1 MISFPNPELS
11 TTPQFEVDVYFCTS
25 YLMIEKRKK
34 ILPDVTSE
42 DVEER
47 VLVLRNQR
55 VLIDSDVAEL
65 YGIETKR
72 VNEAVRNNP
81 EKFPYG
87 YIFVLDKYEKQEVVE
102 NFDHLN
108 KLKFSKVQ
116 PTAFTERGLYMLAT
130 ILKSERAISTTL
142 AIVDTFV
149 QVREMART
157 MEALQTVD
165 DGGLQQKGLLQRT
178 GDLLAGVIGQNLSTR
193 TTETEIELNF
203 AVVKIKHKIIRRDE
217 NED

>member
-1 MISFPNPELS
+1 
-11 TTPQFEVDVYFCTS
+11 
-25 YLMIEKRKK
+25 MIEKRKK

-165 DGGLQQKGLLQRT
+165 DGGFAAERSSSENRRPACRCNRT
-178 GDLLAGVIGQNLSTR
+178 KS
-193 TTETEIELNF
+193 
-203 AVVKIKHKIIRRDE
+203 
-217 NED
+217 

>member
-1 MISFPNPELS
+1 
-11 TTPQFEVDVYFCTS
+11 
-25 YLMIEKRKK
+25 MIEKRNK

-87 YIFVLDKYEKQEVVE
+87 YIFVLDK
-102 NFDHLN
+102 NN
-108 KLKFSKVQ
+108 S
-116 PTAFTERGLYMLAT
+116 
-130 ILKSERAISTTL
+130 
-142 AIVDTFV
+142 
-149 QVREMART
+149 
-157 MEALQTVD
+157 
-165 DGGLQQKGLLQRT
+165 
-178 GDLLAGVIGQNLSTR
+178 
-193 TTETEIELNF
+193 
-203 AVVKIKHKIIRRDE
+203 
-217 NED
+217 

>member
-1 MISFPNPELS
+1 
-11 TTPQFEVDVYFCTS
+11 
-25 YLMIEKRKK
+25 MIEKRNK

-130 ILKSERAISTTL
+130 ILKSERAVSTTL

>member
-1 MISFPNPELS
+1 
-11 TTPQFEVDVYFCTS
+11 
-25 YLMIEKRKK
+25 MIEKRKK

-203 AVVKIKHKIIRRDE
+203 AVVKIKHKISRRDE

>member
-1 MISFPNPELS
+1 
-11 TTPQFEVDVYFCTS
+11 
-25 YLMIEKRKK
+25 MIEKRKK

-87 YIFVLDKYEKQEVVE
+87 YIFVLDK
-102 NFDHLN
+102 NN
-108 KLKFSKVQ
+108 S
-116 PTAFTERGLYMLAT
+116 
-130 ILKSERAISTTL
+130 
-142 AIVDTFV
+142 
-149 QVREMART
+149 
-157 MEALQTVD
+157 
-165 DGGLQQKGLLQRT
+165 
-178 GDLLAGVIGQNLSTR
+178 
-193 TTETEIELNF
+193 
-203 AVVKIKHKIIRRDE
+203 
-217 NED
+217 

>member
-1 MISFPNPELS
+1 
-11 TTPQFEVDVYFCTS
+11 
-25 YLMIEKRKK
+25 MIEKREK

>member
-1 MISFPNPELS
+1 
-11 TTPQFEVDVYFCTS
+11 
-25 YLMIEKRKK
+25 MIEKRKK

-203 AVVKIKHKIIRRDE
+203 AVVKIEHKIIRRDE

>member
-1 MISFPNPELS
+1 
-11 TTPQFEVDVYFCTS
+11 
-25 YLMIEKRKK
+25 MIEKRKK
-34 ILPDVTSE
+34 TLPDVTSE

-102 NFDHLN
+102 NFDHLK

-165 DGGLQQKGLLQRT
+165 DGGLQQKGLIQRT